1 MGQAD
6 EAMAAHEWERAIA
19 LLKAAVRKADSA
31 KNSDRASVS
40 QSSAG
45 GVRKAD
51 PTNKTI
57 DNVNLAGTTWPS
69 ALYMNKQYYEA
80 DVIAEHLARRYPQGG
95 SRAR

>member
-1 MGQAD
+1 MKAEEVARLTFEDAMGQAD
-6 EAMAAHEWERAIA
+6 EAMASHEWERAIA

-31 KNSDRASVS
+31 KNFDRASVS
-40 QSSAG
+40 QSSSAA

-69 ALYMNKQYYEA
+69 L
-80 DVIAEHLARRYPQGG
+80 
-95 SRAR
+95 ST